1 MSKINLTRG
10 SNKDLLLD
18 EVFEDFITYSNS
30 KNLSE
35 KTIEYYKINYDQ
47 FKSFIDDNSQSQD
60 VTVEV
65 LNQELVEAYRL
76 KLLNQGLATATINSY
91 LRAIRSF
98 LYYTMKFNYIEKFKV
113 NLIRAEDKIKETY
126 TNQELSILLQ
136 KPNIEECSFSE
147 YRNWVIINWV
157 LSTGNR
163 SRTLRNIKIEDL
175 DLQNGYVKLRKV
187 KNRKQQIIPISKQ
200 MVMIIT
206 EYLQFR
212 KGEDDHYLF
221 CTQYGEKLSGEGLKS
236 AIYRYNSRRGLSKT
250 SIHLLRH
257 TFAKLWIKNG
267 GDIFRLQ
274 KILGHKNMEMVREY
288 VNMFSED
295 LKEDFENL
303 IQSINS
309 KTKKKLLRY
318 KMC

>member
-76 KLLNQGLATATINSY
+76 KLINQGLATATINSY

-175 DLQNGYVKLRKV
+175 DLQDGYVKLRKV

-295 LKEDFENL
+295 LKEDFEKFNP
-303 IQSINS
+303 INQFRS
-309 KTKKKLLRY
+309 TNKDKIKID
-318 KMC
+318 

>member
-295 LKEDFENL
+295 LKEDFEKFNP
-303 IQSINS
+303 INQFRS
-309 KTKKKLLRY
+309 TNKDKIKID
-318 KMC
+318 

>member
-10 SNKDLLLD
+10 SNEDLLLD

-175 DLQNGYVKLRKV
+175 DLQDGYVKLRKV

-295 LKEDFENL
+295 LKEDFEKFNP
-303 IQSINS
+303 INQFRS
-309 KTKKKLLRY
+309 TNKDKIKID
-318 KMC
+318 

>member
-18 EVFEDFITYSNS
+18 EVFKDFITYSNS

-76 KLLNQGLATATINSY
+76 KLINQGLATATINSY

-295 LKEDFENL
+295 LKEDFEKFNP
-303 IQSINS
+303 INQFRS
-309 KTKKKLLRY
+309 TNKDKIKID
-318 KMC
+318 

>member
-18 EVFEDFITYSNS
+18 EVFKDFITYSNS

-295 LKEDFENL
+295 LKEDFEKFNP
-303 IQSINS
+303 INQFRS
-309 KTKKKLLRY
+309 TNKDKIKID
-318 KMC
+318 

>member
-18 EVFEDFITYSNS
+18 EVFKDFITYSNS

-175 DLQNGYVKLRKV
+175 DLQDGYVKLRKV

-295 LKEDFENL
+295 LKEDFEKFNP
-303 IQSINS
+303 INQFRS
-309 KTKKKLLRY
+309 TNKDKIKID
-318 KMC
+318 